1 MRILGSVVAPST
13 SLVALRDPE
22 ITGGSPIRSEII
34 RDELV
39 WDKAGFLQKVAHE
52 FQRRLFVPFRLDQDV
67 EDLAF
72 GIDGAPE
79 IDHAAIDFQ
88 IDLVQMPSR
97 MGLRAALAQIRRNY
111 WSEMVYPAPNGLV
124 GDHDPTL
131 GQQILDVAKA
141 QGEPDI
147 KPDRPLDDFGRE
159 AVAAIVDLGHHRWL
173 RMKVTDGKP
182 AGDVTMPSCLLGA
195 RGDIS
200 ILRQQRTCAQNQS
213 LNGSLDQV
221 RKETANRSSTNSE
234 NIDGGRRRSTGPRLF
249 VRPLLLFASVALV
262 IGFVAVR
269 TDVEPYKTPFFR
281 LFFSNTLHMKAW
293 LTTAAFLLGL
303 GQLLTAARIYGKLR
317 FPPEGRL
324 YPLLHRWSGRA
335 AILLTV
341 PAAYHC
347 IFKLGFGTYD
357 ARAFIH
363 SLLGASFYGAF
374 SAKVLIVRTSGY
386 PGWALPMAGGVL
398 FAILM
403 VLWFTSAFWLFG
415 THGVSL

>member
-1 MRILGSVVAPST
+1 M
-13 SLVALRDPE
+13 
-22 ITGGSPIRSEII
+22 
-34 RDELV
+34 
-39 WDKAGFLQKVAHE
+39 
-52 FQRRLFVPFRLDQDV
+52 
-67 EDLAF
+67 
-72 GIDGAPE
+72 
-79 IDHAAIDFQ
+79 
-88 IDLVQMPSR
+88 
-97 MGLRAALAQIRRNY
+97 
-111 WSEMVYPAPNGLV
+111 
-124 GDHDPTL
+124 
-131 GQQILDVAKA
+131 
-141 QGEPDI
+141 
-147 KPDRPLDDFGRE
+147 
-159 AVAAIVDLGHHRWL
+159 
-173 RMKVTDGKP
+173 
-182 AGDVTMPSCLLGA
+182 
-195 RGDIS
+195 
-200 ILRQQRTCAQNQS
+200 
-213 LNGSLDQV
+213 
-221 RKETANRSSTNSE
+221 SE
-234 NIDGGRRRSTGPRLF
+234 NIDGEGRRSPGPRLL

-269 TDVEPYKTPFFR
+269 TDVEPYETPFFH

-293 LTTAAFLLGL
+293 LTTAALLLGL
-303 GQLLTAARIYGKLR
+303 GQLLTAARIYGKLH

-403 VLWFTSAFWLFG
+403 VLWLTSAFWLFG
-415 THGVSL
+415 AHGVSL

>member
-1 MRILGSVVAPST
+1 MRGQGASS
-13 SLVALRDPE
+13 VALT
-22 ITGGSPIRSEII
+22 I
-34 RDELV
+34 
-39 WDKAGFLQKVAHE
+39 F
-52 FQRRLFVPFRLDQDV
+52 
-67 EDLAF
+67 
-72 GIDGAPE
+72 
-79 IDHAAIDFQ
+79 
-88 IDLVQMPSR
+88 
-97 MGLRAALAQIRRNY
+97 
-111 WSEMVYPAPNGLV
+111 
-124 GDHDPTL
+124 
-131 GQQILDVAKA
+131 
-141 QGEPDI
+141 
-147 KPDRPLDDFGRE
+147 
-159 AVAAIVDLGHHRWL
+159 
-173 RMKVTDGKP
+173 
-182 AGDVTMPSCLLGA
+182 
-195 RGDIS
+195 
-200 ILRQQRTCAQNQS
+200 RQQRTCAQIQS
-213 LNGSLDQV
+213 LNGLLDQV
-221 RKETANRSSTNSE
+221 RKETANRSSAMSE
-234 NIDGGRRRSTGPRLF
+234 NIDGAGRRSPGPRLL

-269 TDVEPYKTPFFR
+269 TDVEPYETPFFR

-293 LTTAAFLLGL
+293 LTTAALLLGL

-335 AILLTV
+335 AILLTL

-403 VLWFTSAFWLFG
+403 VLWLTSAFWLFG

>member
-1 MRILGSVVAPST
+1 MGSNDTVAPVV
-13 SLVALRDPE
+13 LV
-22 ITGGSPIRSEII
+22 
-34 RDELV
+34 
-39 WDKAGFLQKVAHE
+39 
-52 FQRRLFVPFRLDQDV
+52 
-67 EDLAF
+67 
-72 GIDGAPE
+72 
-79 IDHAAIDFQ
+79 
-88 IDLVQMPSR
+88 M
-97 MGLRAALAQIRRNY
+97 
-111 WSEMVYPAPNGLV
+111 
-124 GDHDPTL
+124 
-131 GQQILDVAKA
+131 
-141 QGEPDI
+141 QG
-147 KPDRPLDDFGRE
+147 
-159 AVAAIVDLGHHRWL
+159 
-173 RMKVTDGKP
+173 
-182 AGDVTMPSCLLGA
+182 
-195 RGDIS
+195 
-200 ILRQQRTCAQNQS
+200 
-213 LNGSLDQV
+213 QV
-221 RKETANRSSTNSE
+221 RRANRSSIMSE
-234 NIDGGRRRSTGPRLF
+234 NIDGAGRRSPGPRLL

-262 IGFVAVR
+262 IGFVASR

-293 LTTAAFLLGL
+293 LTTAALLLGL

-403 VLWFTSAFWLFG
+403 VLWLTSAFWLFG

>member
-1 MRILGSVVAPST
+1 MSVIGP
-13 SLVALRDPE
+13 
-22 ITGGSPIRSEII
+22 
-34 RDELV
+34 
-39 WDKAGFLQKVAHE
+39 
-52 FQRRLFVPFRLDQDV
+52 
-67 EDLAF
+67 
-72 GIDGAPE
+72 
-79 IDHAAIDFQ
+79 
-88 IDLVQMPSR
+88 
-97 MGLRAALAQIRRNY
+97 
-111 WSEMVYPAPNGLV
+111 
-124 GDHDPTL
+124 
-131 GQQILDVAKA
+131 
-141 QGEPDI
+141 
-147 KPDRPLDDFGRE
+147 
-159 AVAAIVDLGHHRWL
+159 
-173 RMKVTDGKP
+173 
-182 AGDVTMPSCLLGA
+182 
-195 RGDIS
+195 
-200 ILRQQRTCAQNQS
+200 
-213 LNGSLDQV
+213 
-221 RKETANRSSTNSE
+221 E
-234 NIDGGRRRSTGPRLF
+234 NIDGEGRRSPGPRLL

-269 TDVEPYKTPFFR
+269 TDVEPYETPFFH

-293 LTTAAFLLGL
+293 LTT
-303 GQLLTAARIYGKLR
+303 ARIYGKLR

-403 VLWFTSAFWLFG
+403 VLWLTSAFWLFG